1 MDREVLFISRGE
13 SFMIN
18 AIMDNLKAGGYEL
31 KRIEPKISALNEEKE
46 NYKIIVFYL
55 GDYVEEISDFLT
67 YLKDITIEEW
77 KYLYCIGSKEELSI
91 IKRNVLIH
99 AVKETYE
106 RPLNVKTLIGD
117 LDRLIDE
124 HAGDEAKK
132 SILVVDD
139 DVVFLNMMKEWLSDD
154 YRVAMVNSGTRAITY
169 LANNKPDL
177 ILLDYEM
184 PVVSGPQVL
193 EMIRA
198 DSELEK
204 TSVIFL
210 TGKGD
215 RASVTKVL
223 SLKPDGYLLKSL
235 KRDELK
241 ASIAEFF
248 EKRKVEDIVKIAK
261 ERIEGY

>member
-1 MDREVLFISRGE
+1 MDREVLFISR
-13 SFMIN
+13 
-18 AIMDNLKAGGYEL
+18 GGYEL